1 MFSTRPVKLTL
12 ILQHKRVF
20 CQQRCA
26 DVRLGSRLFTQS
38 TCQVPPVAGQPQP
51 NTPSWRREDFVMQSV
66 HRCWAARCTCSSAN
80 RCRCC
85 SDLQPLVKDKIRS
98 AAFSRRTK
106 QVFQVLFNSLLRH
119 LLRGC
124 ALKDTDLVLH
134 LWCHRGN
141 GCPFGPSVY
150 FALLF
155 LSPSKHAEGPAKL
168 CKQRAKLHEFLC
180 KVFLHE
186 VRMKEDLK
194 IPDTGSSTLKQ
205 THLLTAHHWEKQK
218 NKQKKT
224 RV

>member
-1 MFSTRPVKLTL
+1 MCGSAAGCSLSR
-12 ILQHKRVF
+12 RV
-20 CQQRCA
+20 
-26 DVRLGSRLFTQS
+26 
-38 TCQVPPVAGQPQP
+38 
-51 NTPSWRREDFVMQSV
+51 
-66 HRCWAARCTCSSAN
+66 
-80 RCRCC
+80 RCRLLPGNRNQTLQAGGGKILSC
-85 SDLQPLVKDKIRS
+85 SLCTGAGLHGARAVLQTGVAAAQTFSPLVKDKIRS

-124 ALKDTDLVLH
+124 ELKDTDLVLH

-180 KVFLHE
+180 KVFLNE

>member
-1 MFSTRPVKLTL
+1 MCGSAAGCSLSR
-12 ILQHKRVF
+12 RV
-20 CQQRCA
+20 
-26 DVRLGSRLFTQS
+26 
-38 TCQVPPVAGQPQP
+38 
-51 NTPSWRREDFVMQSV
+51 
-66 HRCWAARCTCSSAN
+66 
-80 RCRCC
+80 RCRLLPGNRNQTLQAGGGKILSC
-85 SDLQPLVKDKIRS
+85 SLCTGVGLHGARAVLQTGVAAAQTFSPLVKDKIRS

-155 LSPSKHAEGPAKL
+155 LSPSKHAEGPAKV

-180 KVFLHE
+180 KGFLQE
-186 VRMKEDLK
+186 WKVEDLK
-194 IPDTGSSTLKQ
+194 TPDTGSSTLKQ
-205 THLLTAHHWEKQK
+205 THLLTAHHWEK
-218 NKQKKT
+218 
-224 RV
+224 